1 MVPGQHHARLNMYIA
16 QTSNGI
22 FKVVKNLG
30 VIQPNE
36 SVVGASRSG
45 SQQAATATGTSLS

>member
-16 QTSNGI
+16 QASNGI

-30 VIQPNE
+30 VIEPNE
-36 SVVGASRSG
+36 GLVSARRAASR
-45 SQQAATATGTSLS
+45 